1 MKGLKTVFGE
11 NVRKFR
17 LLKKWSQAE
26 LAEKIE
32 VSDAFLAHVERGT
45 RGVSMETIEL
55 LARCFEIPYTA
66 LFEENS
72 NSSENY
78 SEVLFSLEKELKEKI
93 NKEIENC
100 ISNSKK
106 QL

>member
-72 NSSENY
+72 NSSGNY
-78 SEVLFSLEKELKEKI
+78 SEVLFSLEKELKEKL
-93 NKEIENC
+93 NKDIEEC
-100 ISNSKK
+100 IKNSKK
-106 QL
+106 KL

>member
-32 VSDAFLAHVERGT
+32 ASDAFLAHVERGT

-72 NSSENY
+72 NSSGNY

>member
-1 MKGLKTVFGE
+1 MKGLKIVFGE

-32 VSDAFLAHVERGT
+32 ISDAFLAHVERGT

-55 LARCFEIPYTA
+55 LARCFEIPYSA
-66 LFEENS
+66 LFEENN
-72 NSSENY
+72 NSIGNY

-93 NKEIENC
+93 NKQIENC
-100 ISNSKK
+100 ISNSKN